1 MSRSVR
7 VRVCRGEGGSGER
20 QDHGTHAPHGQQG
33 SAERRSPEH
42 TDDKPGEVHGHC
54 QTWKFW
60 HGIVWFQ
67 FKATEGRLH
76 DSLKHPLTMT
86 GVLNI
91 FPFDKEILLSSENSE
106 LSLKWFSYSWSQFP
120 LPKLPS
126 LSPVI
131 LLELVKQRDMLSGQY
146 IT

>member
-1 MSRSVR
+1 
-7 VRVCRGEGGSGER
+7 
-20 QDHGTHAPHGQQG
+20 
-33 SAERRSPEH
+33 
-42 TDDKPGEVHGHC
+42 
-54 QTWKFW
+54 
-60 HGIVWFQ
+60 
-67 FKATEGRLH
+67 
-76 DSLKHPLTMT
+76 MT